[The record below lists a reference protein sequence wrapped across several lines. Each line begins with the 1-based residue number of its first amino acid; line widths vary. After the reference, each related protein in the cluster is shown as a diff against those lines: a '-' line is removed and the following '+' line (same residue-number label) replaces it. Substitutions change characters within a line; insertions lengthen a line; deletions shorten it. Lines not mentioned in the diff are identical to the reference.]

1 MSSTV
6 PQKMASNVAELTFTL
21 LTSCQKK
28 EERIARAFGVTVA
41 EFRVFRA
48 FRKGPNR
55 NGKELIDELG
65 VGGSN
70 FSKIAAS
77 LESKG
82 FLVRTIAPEDRRSV
96 RVALT
101 EKGIELSHRLEARYL
116 EIHEEILKGIPVA
129 LHPSLVQ
136 ALEQLFQS
144 LDHWLSEDS

>member
-1 MSSTV
+1 MSPSV
-6 PQKMASNVAELTFTL
+6 PPMMASNVAELTFKL

-28 EERIARAFGVTVA
+28 EERVAHAFGVTVP
-41 EFRVFRA
+41 EFRILRA
-48 FRKGPNR
+48 FRNNPNR
-55 NGKELIDELG
+55 NVKELVDALG

-96 RVALT
+96 RASLT

-116 EIHEEILKGIPVA
+116 EIHEEILKGIPIA
-129 LHPSLVQ
+129 LQPALVQ

-144 LDHWLSEDS
+144 LDKWLAEDS

>member
-1 MSSTV
+1 MNSSV
-6 PQKMASNVAELTFTL
+6 PPKTASNVAELTFRL

-28 EERIARAFGVTVA
+28 EERVAHAFGVSVP
-41 EFRVFRA
+41 EFRVFRT
-48 FRKGPNR
+48 FRDDPGR
-55 NGKELIDELG
+55 NVKELIEELG
-65 VGGSN
+65 IGGSN
-70 FSKIAAS
+70 FSKIAAG

-101 EKGIELSHRLEARYL
+101 EKGTELSRRLEARYL
-116 EIHEEILKGIPVA
+116 EIHEEILKGIPTA

-144 LDHWLSEDS
+144 LDKWLSEDS

>member
-1 MSSTV
+1 MIPTV
-6 PQKMASNVAELTFTL
+6 PQKTASDVADLTFRL
-21 LTSCQKK
+21 LASCQKK
-28 EERIARAFGVTVA
+28 EELFAHAFGVSVP

-48 FRKGPNR
+48 FRHDPNR
-55 NGKELIDELG
+55 NVKEVIDELG
-65 VGGSN
+65 VGRSN

-116 EIHEEILKGIPVA
+116 EIHEEILRGIPIS
-129 LHPSLVQ
+129 LHASLVQ

-144 LDHWLSEDS
+144 LDRWLTADP